1 MTMKQ
6 ISLAEAQNDL
16 SRILQMAE
24 DEEIVVTDQGRPVG
38 VLIGIESDDDWSDYL
53 LESDPRFL
61 NRVAKARES
70 YLRGD
75 YVRLEDLDDQLSQGS
90 TTDT

>member
-1 MTMKQ
+1 MKQ
-6 ISLAEAQNDL
+6 ISLAEAQSDL
-16 SRILQMAE
+16 ARVLQTAQ
-24 DEEIVVTDQGRPVG
+24 DEEIMVTEAGRPVG

-70 YLRGD
+70 FRRGD
-75 YVRLEDLDDQLSQGS
+75 YIRLEDLENHLSQGG
-90 TTDT
+90 TTGT

>member
-1 MTMKQ
+1 MKQ

-16 SRILQMAE
+16 SRILHMAE

-61 NRVAKARES
+61 NRIAKARES
-70 YLRGD
+70 YRRGE
-75 YVRLEDLDDQLSQGS
+75 YVRLEDLENHLSQVPP
-90 TTDT
+90 TDP

>member
-1 MTMKQ
+1 MKQ

-16 SRILQMAE
+16 ARFLQMAE

-61 NRVAKARES
+61 NRIAKARES
-70 YLRGD
+70 YRRGD
-75 YVRLEDLDDQLSQGS
+75 CVRLEDLEDHLSQGRS
-90 TTDT
+90 SDT